1 MLCPPHLDPM
11 ILGLLEHLGVELPL
25 RVVKLAVKFV
35 PKGNRHRPEGT
46 QATGQAG
53 FLHPWSPLV
62 PVTPSGVGANVV
74 SSSPDPDQPL
84 TIKTILMYSFITEF
98 LREARAVFQS
108 PFLSCCH
115 DAQLCLGALAGGQC
129 VCVCVGGGD
138 TFKIITLC

>member
-1 MLCPPHLDPM
+1 M

-62 PVTPSGVGANVV
+62 PVTPSGKKKPHNIQGR
-74 SSSPDPDQPL
+74 
-84 TIKTILMYSFITEF
+84 KEILLLKS
-98 LREARAVFQS
+98 
-108 PFLSCCH
+108 
-115 DAQLCLGALAGGQC
+115 
-129 VCVCVGGGD
+129 
-138 TFKIITLC
+138 